1 MGAAPPCSI
10 RDTSCISGTASRHP
24 GRAFP
29 RSRFCSRGGGRPWA
43 LGAGPRSGMFSS
55 SSEHPRVPGR
65 LEESLPREVSPAVA
79 GVQGRPPAR
88 RHEAGPGDPGG
99 RCRGGH
105 HWAIPLI
112 RSSFGG
118 LFWASFLTN
127 RLKYW
132 EVPLVLA
139 PFSGKLL
146 LDIISHAPQ
155 GEAGNLIPCPF
166 VLYIFLRAHY
176 IYVFPILLERMG

>member
-29 RSRFCSRGGGRPWA
+29 RSRSGTRGGGGRSRR
-43 LGAGPRSGMFSS
+43 GAGPRSGMFSS
-55 SSEHPRVPGR
+55 SSEHPRVLVGDEDRLPAAVAGELDEPGR

-99 RCRGGH
+99 R
-105 HWAIPLI
+105 
-112 RSSFGG
+112 
-118 LFWASFLTN
+118 
-127 RLKYW
+127 
-132 EVPLVLA
+132 
-139 PFSGKLL
+139 
-146 LDIISHAPQ
+146 
-155 GEAGNLIPCPF
+155 
-166 VLYIFLRAHY
+166 
-176 IYVFPILLERMG
+176 